1 MLGGFENKTAIV
13 AMGKLAVDAD
23 CAQFVSENTAHDRD
37 HAPRRGERSEHVTR
51 RPRLAPF
58 EADRLGLMR
67 RRRNTHRVIVPS
79 RTRSVPMGPR

>member
-13 AMGKLAVDAD
+13 TMSKLAVDAD
-23 CAQFVSENTAHDRD
+23 CAQLISENSPNNRD
-37 HAPRRGERSEHVTR
+37 HAPRRGKRDEHVTR
-51 RPRLAPF
+51 WPRLTPF

-79 RTRSVPMGPR
+79 QTHSVPTGPR

>member
-13 AMGKLAVDAD
+13 TMSELAVDAD
-23 CAQFVSENTAHDRD
+23 CAQFVSENTAHDGD
-37 HAPRRGERSEHVTR
+37 HAPRRGERREHVKR
-51 RPRLAPF
+51 RPRVTPF

-79 RTRSVPMGPR
+79 RTHSVPTGPR